1 MDNTET
7 KQPYQKPEIQV
18 IDINIES
25 PLLVA
30 SNGDGKPSMGKNIP
44 IN

>member
-1 MDNTET
+1 MENTII

-30 SNGDGKPSMGKNIP
+30 SGGDGTPPIGKNIP

>member
-1 MDNTET
+1 MENTET

-18 IDINIES
+18 IDIKIES

-30 SNGDGKPSMGKNIP
+30 SGGDSKPAMGKNIP
-44 IN
+44 LN